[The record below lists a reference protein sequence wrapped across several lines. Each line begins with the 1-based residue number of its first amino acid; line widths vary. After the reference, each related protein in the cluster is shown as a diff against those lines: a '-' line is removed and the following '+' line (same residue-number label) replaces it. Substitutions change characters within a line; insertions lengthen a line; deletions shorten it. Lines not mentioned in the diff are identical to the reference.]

1 MFSNPTSKKR
11 WYHGKTPKL
20 QINILRQIIISG
32 EISKKKAADMLKANY
47 SDVSDSMDALV
58 KLQFIESGTGDRRL
72 TTGHNYEKFYRITEN
87 GLKALLEIKLDK
99 DEFWKVIILLCMCSS
114 RPLDK
119 NELEHYFSKY
129 EYGFLGHHNIQGFF
143 FLTRLF
149 DNIIY
154 NLLKVSD
161 EYKVVPP
168 FQRVLECLALNGP
181 SKINDLVNK
190 THMTEL
196 EINKVINSNDLSSL
210 KHIKSNM
217 TKNFNSNSNRMFQIL
232 IVQNETKEGLIYEL
246 SLLGVMVI
254 IAIVTY
260 HFAGIDNLR
269 FPKGI
274 SSDHK
279 GPRLFY
285 TTINLKQYF
294 NTIALNYK
302 NKFPLIF
309 GKWDLLRSQLGE
321 MLYDSFDF
329 LLYKVNRIRTIN
341 KTVWSGGFKE
351 YYDDL
356 QTLSLNAIRNLYPIY
371 LSGNEV
377 VKEFERQQVW
387 LANDSR
393 MEPTYNKFREI
404 EELLICTR
412 IQDQFEYPMLRE
424 NILPNRDEIQRIEN
438 LLRNEISF
446 LFYLSLNKM
455 SVITRSYKY
464 SSNETKSLEDKLFE
478 IPDEIREIHELGSP
492 KDRLMAIL
500 SKDKDI
506 KNWFST
512 WIAYIVE
519 YRRKTSE
526 NMLEFYDQINNPSR
540 KRKSNHTPIKG
551 ITICLRPEGIK
562 TSIWHQEY
570 NIKKIC
576 VTKF

>member
-1 MFSNPTSKKR
+1 MFSNPTPKKR

-99 DEFWKVIILLCMCSS
+99 DEFWKVIIFLCMCSS

-119 NELEHYFSKY
+119 NELEYYFSKY
-129 EYGFLGHHNIQGFF
+129 ENGFLGHRNIQGFF
-143 FLTRLF
+143 SLTRLF

-190 THMTEL
+190 THMTEV
-196 EINKVINSNDLSSL
+196 EINKVINSNDLYPL
-210 KHIKSNM
+210 KHLKSKT
-217 TKNFNSNSNRMFQIL
+217 TKNTNSNCSNRIL
-232 IVQNETKEGLIYEL
+232 QVLIAQNETNEGFIYEL
-246 SLLGVMVI
+246 SLFG
-254 IAIVTY
+254 AIVVLAIITY
-260 HFAGIDNLR
+260 HFTRIDNLR
-269 FPKGI
+269 FDNG
-274 SSDHK
+274 DRK

-285 TTINLKQYF
+285 TTINLRQYF
-294 NTIALNYK
+294 DTIALNYK
-302 NKFPLIF
+302 NKIPLIF

-341 KTVWSGGFKE
+341 ETVWSGGFKE

-393 MEPTYNKFREI
+393 MEPIYNKLREI
-404 EELLICTR
+404 DELLICTR
-412 IQDQFEYPMLRE
+412 IQDQFEYPTLRE

-438 LLRNEISF
+438 LLRNEITF
-446 LFYLSLNKM
+446 LFYLSLNTKFI
-455 SVITRSYKY
+455 ITRSYKY
-464 SSNETKSLEDKLFE
+464 SSSETKSLGDELFE
-478 IPDEIREIHELGSP
+478 IPDEIRRIRELGSP
-492 KDRLMAIL
+492 MDRLMAIL
-500 SKDKDI
+500 SMDKDI
-506 KNWFST
+506 KDWFSA
-512 WIAYIVE
+512 WITDIIK

-526 NMLEFYDQINNPSR
+526 IMSEFYDQISNPSR
-540 KRKSNHTPIKG
+540 KRKSVRTPTKG
-551 ITICLRPEGIK
+551 IAIYPTAEGIK

-570 NIKKIC
+570 DIKKIC

>member
-87 GLKALLEIKLDK
+87 GLKALLEINLDK

-217 TKNFNSNSNRMFQIL
+217 TKNFNSNSNRIFQIL

-254 IAIVTY
+254 I
-260 HFAGIDNLR
+260 
-269 FPKGI
+269 
-274 SSDHK
+274 
-279 GPRLFY
+279 
-285 TTINLKQYF
+285 
-294 NTIALNYK
+294 
-302 NKFPLIF
+302 
-309 GKWDLLRSQLGE
+309 LLLH
-321 MLYDSFDF
+321 
-329 LLYKVNRIRTIN
+329 II
-341 KTVWSGGFKE
+341 
-351 YYDDL
+351 L
-356 QTLSLNAIRNLYPIY
+356 Q
-371 LSGNEV
+371 V
-377 VKEFERQQVW
+377 
-387 LANDSR
+387 
-393 MEPTYNKFREI
+393 
-404 EELLICTR
+404 
-412 IQDQFEYPMLRE
+412 
-424 NILPNRDEIQRIEN
+424 
-438 LLRNEISF
+438 
-446 LFYLSLNKM
+446 
-455 SVITRSYKY
+455 
-464 SSNETKSLEDKLFE
+464 
-478 IPDEIREIHELGSP
+478 
-492 KDRLMAIL
+492 
-500 SKDKDI
+500 
-506 KNWFST
+506 
-512 WIAYIVE
+512 
-519 YRRKTSE
+519 
-526 NMLEFYDQINNPSR
+526 
-540 KRKSNHTPIKG
+540 
-551 ITICLRPEGIK
+551 
-562 TSIWHQEY
+562 
-570 NIKKIC
+570 
-576 VTKF
+576 